1 MSRLGKLT
9 LPYYTMIMPSTA
21 KEIKFRPFVV
31 KEEKLLLIALQS
43 KDTLQI
49 NNALREIILSCTDSV
64 LDTKE
69 ICTADSEYAFIKIR
83 AKSIGEEIKPEIT
96 CGNCKKQTTI
106 KMKLDDIEI
115 CNVEKNKA
123 ENTIQITDDVSV
135 VLRFP
140 TIHDTDPKK
149 SEVETAFELS
159 EKCIVSIIIKD
170 EIINVKELDKNEL
183 SDFVNNLL
191 PDQFIKIMEFFKNI
205 PELKYTIDFPCPHCK
220 ERMQLQIK
228 SVSDFFH

>member
-115 CNVEKNKA
+115 CNVEKNK
-123 ENTIQITDDVSV
+123 
-135 VLRFP
+135 
-140 TIHDTDPKK
+140 
-149 SEVETAFELS
+149 ETAFELS